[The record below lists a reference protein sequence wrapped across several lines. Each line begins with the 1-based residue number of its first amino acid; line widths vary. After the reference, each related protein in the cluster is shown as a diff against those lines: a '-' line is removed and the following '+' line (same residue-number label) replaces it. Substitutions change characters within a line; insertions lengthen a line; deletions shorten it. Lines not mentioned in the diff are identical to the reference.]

1 MDSTNFVDLL
11 NSQQDSVMPELF
23 PNVSFSLDGNLRS
36 SQPPLFSTQ
45 ATATSSF
52 CEDSPPQ
59 RKGRKKWSPSD
70 DLVLVSAWLNTS
82 KDAVVSNEQKA
93 PAFWKRIAD
102 YYAASPKVER
112 GDKPEALQ
120 CKQRFQKMN
129 VLVCKFYGSYAAAT
143 RQKTSGQNEADTVKL
158 AHEIFYHDH
167 KIKFNLHHAWE
178 ELRYDQKWCE
188 AATCKIDGSGKKRKC
203 DNGPQSESSQAA
215 SALGESPT
223 KRPPGVKASKAASG
237 KRSIAYQEASK
248 AASAEFLAM
257 CSIKERDLA
266 VKERDLAVQ
275 ESVKKM
281 DLLDRLIAKPEP
293 LSESEE
299 ALKQKLITEMLSK

>member
-1 MDSTNFVDLL
+1 MSSHLQRLL
-11 NSQQDSVMPELF
+11 NPVPSFLHFIISHNLF
-23 PNVSFSLDGNLRS
+23 LSSLKHLC
-36 SQPPLFSTQ
+36 
-45 ATATSSF
+45 SSF
-52 CEDSPPQ
+52 
-59 RKGRKKWSPSD
+59 
-70 DLVLVSAWLNTS
+70 
-82 KDAVVSNEQKA
+82 
-93 PAFWKRIAD
+93 
-102 YYAASPKVER
+102 
-112 GDKPEALQ
+112 
-120 CKQRFQKMN
+120 
-129 VLVCKFYGSYAAAT
+129 
-143 RQKTSGQNEADTVKL
+143 
-158 AHEIFYHDH
+158 
-167 KIKFNLHHAWE
+167 
-178 ELRYDQKWCE
+178 
-188 AATCKIDGSGKKRKC
+188 KIDGSGKKRKC

-237 KRSIAYQEASK
+237 KRSIADQEASK